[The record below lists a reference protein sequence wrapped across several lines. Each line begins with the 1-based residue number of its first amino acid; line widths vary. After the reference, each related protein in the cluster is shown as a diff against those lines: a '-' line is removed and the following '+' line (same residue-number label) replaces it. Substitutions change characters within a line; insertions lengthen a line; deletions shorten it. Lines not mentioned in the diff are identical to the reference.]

1 MSAQKDFRLDNNA
14 LINAFEQVLLQRVQ
28 WDQDSR
34 VQVKC

>member
-14 LINAFEQVLLQRVQ
+14 LINAIEQVLLQRVQ